1 MSPLLVA
8 LALAC
13 ALLVVVVAVLAAVV
27 VSARRRAAR
36 QQQAH
41 GRDLAAL
48 RDQLSELTARQAE
61 LEAAGSPPAADYVIT
76 FDQPEPIQ
84 VSTQRVVSATL
95 GEPLIKAAAFGHG
108 VRRALREDRRAHLAY
123 QVRREYR
130 RRRKSAR
137 AAARRSMRQAR

>member
-13 ALLVVVVAVLAAVV
+13 ALLVVVVAVLAAAM
-27 VSARRRAAR
+27 VSARRRAV
-36 QQQAH
+36 QQEQTH

-61 LEAAGSPPAADYVIT
+61 LEAAGSPAADYVIT
-76 FDQPEPIQ
+76 FDQQEPIQ

-130 RRRKSAR
+130 RRRKATR